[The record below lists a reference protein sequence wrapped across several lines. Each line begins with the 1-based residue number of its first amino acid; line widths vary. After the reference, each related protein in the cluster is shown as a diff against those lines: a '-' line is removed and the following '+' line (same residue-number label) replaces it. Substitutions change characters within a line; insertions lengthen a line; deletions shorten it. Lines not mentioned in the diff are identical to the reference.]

1 MDSLLDL
8 VLAVIE
14 TTLGIVLL
22 LVVLSVMLIMLMLL
36 IFFCSG

>member
-1 MDSLLDL
+1 MVSLLDL

-22 LVVLSVMLIMLMLL
+22 LVMLSIILIMLMLL
-36 IFFCSG
+36 IFCSG

>member
-1 MDSLLDL
+1 MVSLLDL

-22 LVVLSVMLIMLMLL
+22 LVMLSIMLIMLMSL
-36 IFFCSG
+36 IFCSG

>member
-1 MDSLLDL
+1 LLDL

-22 LVVLSVMLIMLMLL
+22 VVVLSIMLIMLMLL
-36 IFFCSG
+36 IFCSG

>member
-1 MDSLLDL
+1 MVSLLDL

-22 LVVLSVMLIMLMLL
+22 LVVLSIMLI
-36 IFFCSG
+36 IQCC

>member
-1 MDSLLDL
+1 MVSLLDL

-22 LVVLSVMLIMLMLL
+22 LVVLSIMLI
-36 IFFCSG
+36 I